1 MLIIPKRI
9 ANQPDFVCFVSS
21 GFVAQIWPPEKR
33 RKFLNPDAIM
43 KNRILRTRRDFADDR
58 CWIAWLRRVIRR
70 FFENFKEPPDHP
82 PQPGDPTP
90 IICEITPR
98 TQNAIFHDGIRV
110 QELAA
115 FFRRPDLSYESTGHK
130 AHKVR
135 LIGYPFWDDEHNEA
149 KDVGATIRSISRYGY
164 HNPWRATAWEI
175 HPVIKI
181 DRLN

>member
-70 FFENFKEPPDHP
+70 FFENFKVPVMK
-82 PQPGDPTP
+82 
-90 IICEITPR
+90 IY
-98 TQNAIFHDGIRV
+98 A
-110 QELAA
+110 
-115 FFRRPDLSYESTGHK
+115 
-130 AHKVR
+130 
-135 LIGYPFWDDEHNEA
+135 
-149 KDVGATIRSISRYGY
+149 ATIARFGWSSVGQ
-164 HNPWRATAWEI
+164 N
-175 HPVIKI
+175 KI
-181 DRLN
+181 TSQ